1 MSTSAAMYQAF
12 PEPSE
17 AAQRH
22 HAAMLAF
29 MREEVLPAEPVYE
42 RQREEAGPDDGT
54 VPPVVEELKAKAR
67 ERGLWNLFLPSES
80 GLTQLEYATIA
91 ELSGWSMELAPEAI
105 NCAAPDTGNMELLH
119 LVGTEQQQ
127 AEWLQPLLDGEIRSA
142 FAMTE
147 PAVASSD
154 ATNIETRIERDGDEY
169 VINGRKWWTSGA
181 SDPRCRV
188 LIVMGKTDPEAATH
202 RQQSM
207 VIVPTDTPGVT
218 IGRNLPVFG
227 HVDQHGHC
235 EVEFTDV
242 RVPVANLLG
251 EEGGGFANAQARLGP
266 GRIHHVMRA
275 LGAGERAL
283 ALMVARSMQRHAFG
297 GALAEQSAV
306 RERIAES
313 RVELEQARA
322 LCHRAAAVV
331 DSDGNKAA
339 RHLIA
344 AAKIAV
350 PRAVLSVIDR
360 AIQLHGG
367 AGVTD
372 ATVLSKLYA
381 WHRAMRIFDGPDE
394 AHLTTLAKHE
404 LTAPAGLRPARA
416 DVQPVPGRHLVRAL
430 VCQSGRLEVAD
441 VAEPSPARGQLVLDV
456 VACGICG
463 SDLHARHHCDEL
475 AEDAALSGY
484 DDFMRS
490 AEPVVMGHEF
500 CGEVV
505 EGGLGTRTKPGT
517 AVVSMPLVRAAEG
530 VHLVGLTTKAPG
542 AYAERVAVQESVSFA
557 VPNGL
562 PPNLAAL
569 TEPMAVALHAV
580 HRGEVG
586 RRQAAVVIGCG
597 PVGLGVIAML
607 KATGVRHVVASD
619 FSAGR
624 RALAEAMGAD
634 VVVDPAVDS
643 PYDHVGPL
651 PRRGRRHEARAHH
664 DGQAA
669 RGAVPAV
676 AARVP
681 RRRGGRR
688 RAERPGGLRVRR
700 RCRGSSTP

>member
-1 MSTSAAMYQAF
+1 MSTSAAMYVPF

-42 RQREEAGPDDGT
+42 QQREETGHDDGT
-54 VPPVVEELKAKAR
+54 VPPVLEELKVKAR
-67 ERGLWNLFLPSES
+67 ERGLWNLFLPHES
-80 GLTQLEYATIA
+80 GLTQLEYAPIA

-127 AEWLQPLLDGEIRSA
+127 KEWLQPLLDGEIRSA

-181 SDPRCRV
+181 HDPRCKV

-207 VIVPTDTPGVT
+207 VIVPTDTPGVE

-227 HVDQHGHC
+227 HLDQHGHC
-235 EVEFTDV
+235 EVELRDV
-242 RVPVANLLG
+242 RVPVSNLLG

-283 ALMVARSMQRHAFG
+283 ALMVARSQQRRAFG
-297 GALAEQSAV
+297 GVLAEQSAV

-331 DSDGNKAA
+331 DADGNKAA

-404 LTAPAGLRPARA
+404 LTAP
-416 DVQPVPGRHLVRAL
+416 PVFDLPETLFSQFRH
-430 VCQSGRLEVAD
+430 QS
-441 VAEPSPARGQLVLDV
+441 
-456 VACGICG
+456 
-463 SDLHARHHCDEL
+463 
-475 AEDAALSGY
+475 
-484 DDFMRS
+484 
-490 AEPVVMGHEF
+490 
-500 CGEVV
+500 
-505 EGGLGTRTKPGT
+505 
-517 AVVSMPLVRAAEG
+517 
-530 VHLVGLTTKAPG
+530 
-542 AYAERVAVQESVSFA
+542 
-557 VPNGL
+557 
-562 PPNLAAL
+562 
-569 TEPMAVALHAV
+569 
-580 HRGEVG
+580 
-586 RRQAAVVIGCG
+586 
-597 PVGLGVIAML
+597 
-607 KATGVRHVVASD
+607 
-619 FSAGR
+619 
-624 RALAEAMGAD
+624 
-634 VVVDPAVDS
+634 
-643 PYDHVGPL
+643 
-651 PRRGRRHEARAHH
+651 
-664 DGQAA
+664 
-669 RGAVPAV
+669 
-676 AARVP
+676 
-681 RRRGGRR
+681 
-688 RAERPGGLRVRR
+688 
-700 RCRGSSTP
+700 